1 MIRLLRQL
9 AVAVGVAA
17 LLPLPSLAQQASG
30 TITGRVTETGTGQPV
45 ADASV
50 MIVGT
55 TRGARTD
62 AEGRYRIT
70 DVPAGSAQVRALRI
84 GYSSTLQTITVAPG
98 GSNTADFALSTAAI
112 SLDRVLVTA
121 TGSEQ
126 RRVEV
131 GNAVSNINVED
142 VQKAAVPNGAS
153 LLQGRAPGVTV
164 IQNGG
169 TTGTS
174 ARVRIRGANSINL
187 SNEPLLIID
196 NVRVNNSFD
205 SFSIG
210 TGGQSVSRL
219 NDLDP
224 DEIESIDI
232 LKGPAASALYGTA
245 AANGVIQVTT
255 KRGRSGKATYSVY
268 GEAGSIKPYDRF
280 PSNYNSY
287 AGGGANPSFCFL
299 ADVATGNA
307 SCPAIDSLFV
317 YSPLVVHSPFRTGHN
332 NRGGFQTAGG
342 NDAAQYFV
350 STDVSDETG
359 VFLNNRLR
367 SVNLRSNLNL
377 VPFSEMRVQV
387 NGGYLTSR
395 ASLPQNDNNNL
406 GIVPNGLLGKAR
418 ESEPGTP
425 GTPGAEPASGPR
437 FGYFNR
443 APEKLYAVTSNQDIE
458 RFTGGLT
465 GDYTPLSWFQV
476 LGTLGYDAL
485 NRFDAGLLQPNIL
498 DNSTANR
505 IGNRTAN
512 RYGIYNYTAN
522 LSGTGTFNLG
532 SSFVSKTS
540 VGTQFQRENFTDNQA
555 FGTTLVAGTG
565 SLAGTSTGFAV
576 DEDQLDNRTL
586 GYFAQEQLEWGERVF
601 LTGALRGDKNSAFG
615 RDFKFAKYPSGSLSY
630 VISKESW
637 FPTRYINTLKLRGAY
652 GVSGLRPGPVD
663 ALQYFNPT
671 AVNVVGVETAA
682 INVGNLGDPNLR
694 PEKVREGEAGFESSL
709 FGDRLG
715 LDFTYFNK
723 QSRDALISRTLPSG
737 AGTATSQ
744 LTNIGRVENKGIELQ
759 ATLGLLHLDKFG
771 WDATLNYATV
781 HNKLIDLGKDL
792 LGNDIQPIIF
802 GLGGASQRHTE
813 GRPLGAYYQ
822 PTYTYS
828 DANKD
833 GIIDYTEVT
842 IGDTAYL
849 GNPLPSRTWSLNST
863 MRFFN
868 SLRLSTLI
876 DAQGGFKQYN
886 STEEFRCGT
895 VFNCPSLY
903 VAGTPLWLQARAI
916 ANINFGTAAGYIEDA
931 SYVKLR
937 EIALTWD
944 VPSQFASRLGM
955 TRGVS
960 LTVAGRN
967 LHTWTNYTGL
977 DPEIN
982 FTTAN
987 FTQAEFLSQPPVKR
1001 YMARININF

>member
-1 MIRLLRQL
+1 MG
-9 AVAVGVAA
+9 AAA
-17 LLPLPSLAQQASG
+17 LVPLLAFAQQGTG

-45 ADASV
+45 ADANV
-50 MIVGT
+50 VIVGT

-62 AEGRYRIT
+62 AEGRYRIA
-70 DVPAGSAQVRALRI
+70 DVPAGPAQVRALRI
-84 GYSSTLQTITVAPG
+84 GYSSTAQTVTIASGAT
-98 GSNTADFALSTAAI
+98 NTADFALSTAAI

-121 TGSEQ
+121 TGGEQ

-131 GNAVSNINVED
+131 GNAVSNINVEE

-196 NVRVNNSFD
+196 NIRVNNSFN

-219 NDLDP
+219 NDLNP

-268 GEAGSIKPYDRF
+268 GETGSIKPYDQF
-280 PSNYNSY
+280 PANYNSY
-287 AGGGANPSFCFL
+287 AAGGANPSFCFL
-299 ADVATGNA
+299 ADVATAVAG
-307 SCPAIDSLFV
+307 CTAIDSLFV
-317 YSPLVVHSPFRTGHN
+317 YSPLVAHSPFRTGHN

-350 STDVSDETG
+350 STDINDETG

-377 VPFSEMRVQV
+377 VPFSKLRVQV

-418 ESEPGTP
+418 ENEPV
-425 GTPGAEPASGPR
+425 EPASGSR
-437 FGYFNR
+437 LGFFLR
-443 APEKLYAVTSNQDIE
+443 APSKLYAVVSDQDIE

-465 GDYTPLSWFQV
+465 GNYTPLSWFQM

-498 DNSTANR
+498 DNNTSNR
-505 IGNRTAN
+505 IGSRTAN
-512 RYGIYNYTAN
+512 RYQIYNYTAN
-522 LSGTGTFNLG
+522 ISGTATFNLG

-540 VGTQFQRENFTDNQA
+540 AGTQFQRENFTDNQA

-576 DEDQLDNRTL
+576 GEDQLDNRTL
-586 GYFAQEQLEWGERVF
+586 GYFGQQQFEWGERVF

-630 VISKESW
+630 VISRESW
-637 FPTRYINTLKLRGAY
+637 FPTSFINTFKLRGAY

-694 PEKVREGEAGFESSL
+694 PEKVREGEVGFESSM

-723 QSRDALISRTLPSG
+723 QSKDALISRTLPSG
-737 AGTATSQ
+737 AGTAAAQ

-759 ATLGLLHLDKFG
+759 ATLGLLRMDKFG

-813 GRPLGAYYQ
+813 GRPLGSYYQ
-822 PTYTYS
+822 ETYTYA
-828 DANKD
+828 DANND
-833 GIIDYTEVT
+833 GIIDYNEVT

-849 GNPLPSRTWSLNST
+849 GNPLPTHTWSLNST

-868 SLRLSTLI
+868 SLRLSTLV
-876 DAQGGFKQYN
+876 DAQRGFKQYN

-944 VPSQFASRLGM
+944 VPAQFASRLGM

-960 LTVAGRN
+960 LTLAGRN

-1001 YMARININF
+1001 YIARLNINF

>member
-1 MIRLLRQL
+1 MG
-9 AVAVGVAA
+9 AVAFVP
-17 LLPLPSLAQQASG
+17 LLAFAQQTGS
-30 TITGRVTETGTGQPV
+30 ITGRVTESGTGQPV
-45 ADASV
+45 ADV
-50 MIVGT
+50 NVVVVGT

-62 AEGRYRIT
+62 TDGRYRLT
-70 DVPAGSAQVRALRI
+70 DIPAGTAQVRALRI
-84 GYSSTLQTITVAPG
+84 GYSSTVQPVRVTADQA
-98 GSNTADFALSTAAI
+98 STADFALSTAAI
-112 SLDRVLVTA
+112 SLDRVIVSA
-121 TGSEQ
+121 TGGEQ

-131 GNAVSNINVED
+131 GNAISNINLED
-142 VQKAAVPNGAS
+142 VQKASVPNGAS

-174 ARVRIRGANSINL
+174 ARVRIRGANSVNL
-187 SNEPLLIID
+187 SNEPLIIID
-196 NVRVNNSFD
+196 NVRVNNSFN

-268 GEAGSIKPYDRF
+268 GEAGSIKPYDQF
-280 PSNYNSY
+280 PANYNSY
-287 AGGGANPSFCFL
+287 AAGGANPSFCFL
-299 ADVATGNA
+299 ADVATA
-307 SCPAIDSLFV
+307 VAACPAIDSLFV
-317 YSPLVVHSPFRTGHN
+317 YNPLIQASPFRTGHN
-332 NRGGFQTAGG
+332 NRGGFQTSGG

-350 STDVSDETG
+350 STDINDETG

-377 VPFSEMRVQV
+377 VPFNKMRLQV

-406 GIVPNGLLGKAR
+406 GIVSGGLLGKAR
-418 ESEPGTP
+418 PEEPGTP
-425 GTPGAEPASGPR
+425 GTPGAEPVSGSR
-437 FGYFNR
+437 LGYFLR
-443 APEKLYAVTSNQDIE
+443 APSKLYAVSSNQDIE

-465 GDYTPLSWFQV
+465 SDYTPLSWFQV

-485 NRFDAGLLQPNIL
+485 NRFDAGLLPPNVL
-498 DNSTANR
+498 DNNTSNR

-512 RYGIYNYTAN
+512 RYQIYNYTAN
-522 LSGTGTFNLG
+522 ISGTATFNLG
-532 SSFVSKTS
+532 QSLVSKTS
-540 VGTQFQRENFTDNQA
+540 GGSQFQRENFTDNQA

-576 DEDQLDNRTL
+576 NEDQIDNRTL
-586 GYFAQEQLEWGERVF
+586 GYFAQQQIEFAERVF
-601 LTGALRGDKNSAFG
+601 LTGAIRGDKNSAFG
-615 RDFKFAKYPSGSLSY
+615 RDFKFAKYPSGSISY
-630 VISKESW
+630 VVSRERW
-637 FPTRYINTLKLRGAY
+637 FPTRFVSTFKLRGAY

-671 AVNVVGVETAA
+671 AVNIVGAETGA

-694 PEKVREGEAGFESSL
+694 PEKVTEGEVGFESSM

-723 QSRDALISRTLPSG
+723 QSKDGLISRTLPSG
-737 AGTATSQ
+737 AGTAAAQ
-744 LTNIGRVENKGIELQ
+744 LTNIGKVSNKGIELQ
-759 ATLGLLHLDKFG
+759 ATLGLVRMERFG
-771 WDATLNYATV
+771 WDATINYATV
-781 HNKLIDLGKDL
+781 KNNLVDLGKDQ
-792 LGNDIQPIIF
+792 LGNDIKPIIF
-802 GLGGASQRHTE
+802 GLGGASQRFTE

-822 PTYTYS
+822 QTYTYA
-828 DANKD
+828 DANND

-842 IGDTAYL
+842 AGDTAYL
-849 GNPLPSRTWSLNST
+849 GNPLPSKTWSLGST
-863 MRFFN
+863 MTFFKN
-868 SLRLSTLI
+868 LRLSTLI
-876 DAQGGFKQYN
+876 DAQRGFKQYN
-886 STEEFRCGT
+886 STQEFRCGT
-895 VFNCPSLY
+895 IANCPEIY
-903 VAGTPLWLQARAI
+903 VAGSPLWEQARAI
-916 ANINFGTAAGYIEDA
+916 ANIQFGTAAGYIEDA

-937 EIALTWD
+937 EISLTWD
-944 VPSQFASRLGM
+944 VPVQFASRFGM

-960 LTVAGRN
+960 LTLAGRN
-967 LHTWTNYTGL
+967 LKTWTNYTGL

-987 FTQAEFLSQPPVKR
+987 FTQAEFLSEPPTKR
-1001 YMARININF
+1001 YVARLNINF

>member
-1 MIRLLRQL
+1 MGVVAFVPLL
-9 AVAVGVAA
+9 AF
-17 LLPLPSLAQQASG
+17 AQQGSG
-30 TITGRVTETGTGQPV
+30 NITGRVIETGTGVPV
-45 ADASV
+45 ADAQV
-50 MIVGT
+50 MIAGT

-62 AEGRYRIT
+62 AEGRYRII
-70 DVPAGSAQVRALRI
+70 DVPAGTVVVRALRI
-84 GYSSTLQTITVAPG
+84 GYSSTAQNVSVTAG
-98 GSNTADFALSTAAI
+98 GSTTADFALSTAAI

-131 GNAVSNINVED
+131 GNAVSNIEVED
-142 VQKAAVPNGAS
+142 LQKAAIPNGAS
-153 LLQGRAPGVTV
+153 LLQARAPGVTV

-196 NVRVNNSFD
+196 NVRVNNSFN

-268 GEAGSIKPYDRF
+268 GQTGSIQPFNDF

-287 AGGGANPSFCFL
+287 AEGGANCPAGQATCPSFCFL
-299 ADVATGNA
+299 ADQALGVAGCTV
-307 SCPAIDSLFV
+307 IDSLYV
-317 YSPLVVHSPFRTGHN
+317 YSPLAAHSPFRTGHN
-332 NRGGFQTAGG
+332 NRGGFQTSGG

-350 STDVSDETG
+350 STDINDETG

-367 SVNLRSNLNL
+367 GVNLRSNLNL
-377 VPFSEMRVQV
+377 VPFNKMRVQV
-387 NGGYLTSR
+387 NGGYFTSR

-425 GTPGAEPASGPR
+425 GTPGAEPASGSR
-437 FGYFNR
+437 LGYFLR

-465 GDYTPLSWFQV
+465 GDYTPVSWFQV
-476 LGTLGYDAL
+476 LGILGYDAL
-485 NRFDAGLLQPNIL
+485 NRFDAGLLEPNIL
-498 DNSTANR
+498 DNNTSNR

-512 RYGIYNYTAN
+512 RYQIYNYTAN
-522 LSGTGTFNLG
+522 LSGTATFNLG
-532 SSFVSKTS
+532 SSLTS
-540 VGTQFQRENFTDNQA
+540 RTSGGTQFQRENFTDNQA
-555 FGTTLVAGTG
+555 FGTTLVAGTA

-586 GYFAQEQLEWGERVF
+586 GYFIQQQFGFAERLFV
-601 LTGALRGDKNSAFG
+601 TGALRGDKNSAFG
-615 RDFKFAKYPSGSLSY
+615 RDFAFAKYPSGSVSY

-637 FPTRYINTLKLRGAY
+637 FPTRFINTLKLRGAY

-682 INVGNLGDPNLR
+682 INVGNLGDPNLK
-694 PEKVREGEAGFESSL
+694 PEKVHEGEIGFESSI

-723 QSRDALISRTLPSG
+723 QSKDALISRTLPSG

-744 LTNIGRVENKGIELQ
+744 LTNIGKVENKGIELQ
-759 ATLGLLHLDKFG
+759 ASMGLVRMAKFG
-771 WDATLNYATV
+771 WDATVNYATV

-822 PTYTYS
+822 ETYTFN
-828 DANKD
+828 DTNND
-833 GIIDYTEVT
+833 GVIDYNEVT
-842 IGDTAYL
+842 LGDTAYL
-849 GNPLPSRTWSLNST
+849 GNPLPTNTWS
-863 MRFFN
+863 FN
-868 SLRLSTLI
+868 SVMTFANQLHFRALV
-876 DAQGGFKQYN
+876 DAQRGFKQYN

-895 VFNCPSLY
+895 VANCPSIY
-903 VAGTPLWLQARAI
+903 VAGTPLWQQARAI

-937 EIALTWD
+937 ELALTWD
-944 VPSQFASRLGM
+944 IPVSFASQIGI
-955 TRGVS
+955 TRGMS
-960 LTVAGRN
+960 LTLAGRN

-1001 YMARININF
+1001 YSIRLDLNF

>member
-1 MIRLLRQL
+1 MG
-9 AVAVGVAA
+9 AAA
-17 LLPLPSLAQQASG
+17 LVPLLAFAQQGTG

-45 ADASV
+45 ADANV
-50 MIVGT
+50 VIVGT

-62 AEGRYRIT
+62 AEGRYRIA
-70 DVPAGSAQVRALRI
+70 DVPAGPAQVRALRI
-84 GYSSTLQTITVAPG
+84 GYSSTAQAITVTAG
-98 GSNTADFALSTAAI
+98 ATNNADFALSTAAI

-131 GNAVSNINVED
+131 GNAVSNINVEE

-196 NVRVNNSFD
+196 NVRVNNSFN

-219 NDLDP
+219 NDLNP

-255 KRGRSGKATYSVY
+255 KRGRSGKPTYSMY
-268 GEAGSIKPYDRF
+268 GETGSIKPYDRF
-280 PSNYNSY
+280 PANYNSY
-287 AGGGANPSFCFL
+287 AAGGANPSFCFL
-299 ADVATGNA
+299 ADVATAATG
-307 SCPAIDSLFV
+307 CTAIDSLFV
-317 YSPLVVHSPFRTGHN
+317 YSPLVAHSPFRTGHN

-350 STDVSDETG
+350 ATDINDETG

-377 VPFSEMRVQV
+377 VPFDKLRIQV

-406 GIVPNGLLGKAR
+406 GIVSNGLLGKAR
-418 ESEPGTP
+418 ENEPV
-425 GTPGAEPASGPR
+425 EPASGSR
-437 FGYFNR
+437 LGFFLR
-443 APEKLYAVTSNQDIE
+443 APSKLYAVVSDQDIE

-465 GDYTPLSWFQV
+465 GNYTPISWFQV

-485 NRFDAGLLQPNIL
+485 NRFDAGMLQPNIL
-498 DNSTANR
+498 DNNTNNR

-512 RYGIYNYTAN
+512 RYQIYNYTAN
-522 LSGTGTFNLG
+522 VSGTATFNLG

-540 VGTQFQRENFTDNQA
+540 GGTQFQRENFTGNQA

-565 SLAGTSTGFAV
+565 SLGGTSTGFAV
-576 DEDQLDNRTL
+576 GEDLLDNRTL
-586 GYFAQEQLEWGERVF
+586 GYFAQQQLEWGERVF

-637 FPTRYINTLKLRGAY
+637 FPTRFINTFKLRGAY

-694 PEKVREGEAGFESSL
+694 PEKVREGEVGFESSI

-737 AGTATSQ
+737 AGTAAAQ

-759 ATLGLLHLDKFG
+759 ATLGLLRMEKFG

-792 LGNDIQPIIF
+792 LGNDIKPIIF

-813 GRPLGAYYQ
+813 GRPLGSYYQ
-822 PTYTYS
+822 ETYTYA
-828 DANKD
+828 DANND
-833 GIIDYTEVT
+833 GIIDYNEVT

-849 GNPLPSRTWSLNST
+849 GNPLPTRTWSLNST
-863 MRFFN
+863 MTFFKN
-868 SLRLSTLI
+868 LRLSTLL
-876 DAQGGFKQYN
+876 DAQRGFKQYN

-944 VPSQFASRLGM
+944 VPASFASRLGM
-955 TRGVS
+955 TRGIS
-960 LTVAGRN
+960 LTLAGRN

-1001 YMARININF
+1001 YIARLNINF

>member
-1 MIRLLRQL
+1 M
-9 AVAVGVAA
+9 A
-17 LLPLPSLAQQASG
+17 LVPLPSFAQQGSG
-30 TITGRVTETGTGQPV
+30 TITGRVTETGTGQPI

-70 DVPAGSAQVRALRI
+70 DVPAGAAQVRALRI
-84 GYSSTLQTITVAPG
+84 GYSSTGQTITVTSGA
-98 GSNTADFALSTAAI
+98 SNTADFALSTAAI

-196 NVRVNNSFD
+196 NVRVNNSFN

-255 KRGRSGKATYSVY
+255 KRGRSGKPIYSTYA
-268 GEAGSIKPYDRF
+268 ETGSIKPFDRF
-280 PSNYNSY
+280 PANYNSY
-287 AGGGANPSFCFL
+287 AAGGANPSFCFL
-299 ADVATGNA
+299 ADVATAVAG
-307 SCPAIDSLFV
+307 CTAIDSLFV
-317 YSPLVVHSPFRTGHN
+317 YSPLVVHSPFRTGRN
-332 NRGGFQTAGG
+332 SRGGFQTSGG
-342 NDAAQYFV
+342 GDAAQYFV
-350 STDVSDETG
+350 STDISDETG
-359 VFLNNRLR
+359 VFLDNRLR

-377 VPFSEMRVQV
+377 VPFNKMRLQV

-406 GIVPNGLLGKAR
+406 GIVPNGLLGRAR
-418 ESEPGTP
+418 ENEPT
-425 GTPGAEPASGPR
+425 EPASGSR
-437 FGYFNR
+437 LGFFTR
-443 APEKLYAVTSNQDIE
+443 APSKLYALSSNQDIE

-485 NRFDAGLLQPNIL
+485 NRFDAGLLPPNVL
-498 DNSTANR
+498 DNNTSNR

-512 RYGIYNYTAN
+512 RFAIFNYTAN
-522 LSGTGTFNLG
+522 LSGTATFNLG
-532 SSFVSKTS
+532 QSLVSKTS
-540 VGTQFQRENFTDNQA
+540 GGTQFQRENFTDNQA

-576 DEDQLDNRTL
+576 GEDQLDNRTL
-586 GYFAQEQLEWGERVF
+586 GYFAQQQLEWRERIFV
-601 LTGALRGDKNSAFG
+601 TGAIRGDKNSAFG

-630 VISKESW
+630 VISRESW
-637 FPTRYINTLKLRGAY
+637 FPTRFVNTFKLRGAY

-671 AVNVVGVETAA
+671 AVNVVGTETAA

-694 PEKVREGEAGFESSL
+694 PEKVHEGEVGFESSL
-709 FGDRLG
+709 LGDRLG

-723 QSRDALISRTLPSG
+723 QSKDALISRTLPSG
-737 AGTATSQ
+737 AGTAAAQ
-744 LTNIGRVENKGIELQ
+744 LTNIGRVENKGVELQ
-759 ATLGLLHLDKFG
+759 ATLGLLHLNKFG

-792 LGNDIQPIIF
+792 LGNDIKPIIF

-833 GIIDYTEVT
+833 GIIDYNEVT
-842 IGDTAYL
+842 VGDTAYL
-849 GNPLPSRTWSLNST
+849 GNPLPSKTWSLNST

-868 SLRLSTLI
+868 SLSLSTLL
-876 DAQGGFKQYN
+876 DAQRGFKQYN

-895 VFNCPSLY
+895 VFNCPALY
-903 VAGTPLWLQARAI
+903 VKGTPLWEQARAI

-937 EIALTWD
+937 EVSLTWD
-944 VPSQFASRLGM
+944 VPAEFVSRLGM

-960 LTVAGRN
+960 LTFAGRN
-967 LHTWTNYTGL
+967 LHTWTKYTGL

-1001 YMARININF
+1001 YIARININF